1 MCNSCGDKFTAN
13 ELGPLVAPGAAHPD
27 QDPAA
32 QNSAKGEERA
42 MPDRPILPADAA
54 TDGAETDSLN
64 PISAD
69 TEPVLEPASHATDTL
84 TGSPTPLTAE
94 GSANPVAPTPT
105 TMDIEPVASGD
116 APGSLKSAHAQAA
129 VPFTSSTNQQ
139 DLNLHSTAPATPMN
153 PDHSADRPSTGG
165 PETT

>member
-42 MPDRPILPADAA
+42 LPDRPILPADAA
-54 TDGAETDSLN
+54 TDGAETNSLN
-64 PISAD
+64 PTSAD
-69 TEPVLEPASHATDTL
+69 TEPILEPASHATDTF
-84 TGSPTPLTAE
+84 TGSSTPLTAE
-94 GSANPVAPTPT
+94 SSANPVAPEPT

-116 APGSLKSAHAQAA
+116 APGSLKSAQAA
-129 VPFTSSTNQQ
+129 VPITSSINQQ
-139 DLNLHSTAPATPMN
+139 NLNLHSTAPATPMN